1 MSRVELHGL
10 EKSYGAG
17 LAVGGIDLEIA
28 EGEFLVL
35 LGPSGCGKTTTLR
48 CIAGLEDITGGR
60 ILIDGKVVS
69 TPGSSV
75 PPEQRQ
81 MGMVFQSYAV
91 WPHMTVAENL
101 AFGLRLQKL
110 SRAEIDKRVDE
121 ALDLVGLTGFAA
133 RGIHEMS
140 GGQQQRVALA
150 RAVVLRPRV
159 LLFDEPLSNLD
170 AQLREH
176 MRFELRQLQQRLG
189 ITAIYVTHD
198 QQEAMVVADRVVLMN
213 KGRIEQIG
221 TPQDIYRRPATL
233 FAAGFVGLANTLA
246 GTVIEASET
255 TTVKL
260 ANGTFFVG
268 TQSGFEIG
276 AQVRIIV
283 RPEEIRVGTQA
294 IDGANQYRGTV
305 TSCVFLGNIA
315 DLIVNIGETRYRA
328 QISPARE
335 WAVGHEVTLTI
346 DPHGVTMIPVI

>member
-1 MSRVELHGL
+1 MSHVVLEGL

-17 LAVGGIDLEIA
+17 LAVAGIDLVVA

-60 ILIDGKVVS
+60 ILIDGKLVS
-69 TPGSSV
+69 TAGRTT

-91 WPHMTVAENL
+91 WPHMSVTENL

-110 SRAEIDKRVDE
+110 SQAEIDRRVAE
-121 ALDLVGLTGFAA
+121 ALDLVGLGDFAR
-133 RGIHEMS
+133 RGIHELS

-213 KGRIEQIG
+213 KGSIEQIG
-221 TPQDIYRRPATL
+221 TPRQIYRRPETL
-233 FAAGFVGLANTLA
+233 FAAGFIGLANTLA

-268 TQSGFEIG
+268 NQSGFEIG
-276 AQVRIIV
+276 EQVRIVV
-283 RPEEIRVGTQA
+283 RPEEIHVGTED
-294 IDGANQYRGTV
+294 ISGPNQYRGIV
-305 TSCVFLGNIA
+305 AGCVFLGNIS
-315 DLIVNIGETRYRA
+315 DLTVNIGETLYRA
-328 QISPARE
+328 QISPARDWE
-335 WAVGHEVTLTI
+335 VGSEVTLSI
-346 DPHGVTMIPVI
+346 DPDGVTMIPVN